1 MKRTT
6 LLIILFI
13 FCVNI
18 SHVHSQNLDIDI
30 LKSINHIDAG
40 KGFNNTML
48 FITNAEPYIEV
59 AGVLGTGLVGWINDD
74 EKLKE
79 TSITTGVALA
89 TNLAFTYAIKTIV
102 NRPRPM
108 TTYPD
113 LIIDHGLVL
122 TEKSFPSGHTSS
134 AFTFAT
140 SLSIAYP
147 KWYVI
152 VPAYAWASTVAFTR
166 LYLGVH
172 YPSDVLGGI
181 CVGVGSAFLSHEI
194 KKWYLN
200 EYRDNKSKS
209 KNSTK
214 AYVGI
219 GGGGGISSE
228 F

>member
-6 LLIILFI
+6 LVIILFM

-18 SHVHSQNLDIDI
+18 SHLHSQNLDINI
-30 LKSINHIDAG
+30 LKAINHIDAG
-40 KGFNNTML
+40 KGFNNTIL
-48 FITNAEPYIEV
+48 FITNAEPYLEV
-59 AGVLGTGLVGWINDD
+59 AGVLGTGLYGWLNDD
-74 EKLKE
+74 KKLKE
-79 TSITTGVALA
+79 TSITTVVALGV
-89 TNLAFTYAIKTIV
+89 NLAFTYAIKTVV

-108 TTYPD
+108 ITYPD
-113 LIIDHGLVL
+113 AIIDHGLTL

-140 SLSIAYP
+140 TLSIAYP

-152 VPAYAWASTVAFTR
+152 VPSYVWASTIAFTR

-194 KKWYLN
+194 KKWYQN
-200 EYRDNKSKS
+200 EYRNKKGTSQ
-209 KNSTK
+209 NAAK
-214 AYVGI
+214 AYMGI
-219 GGGGGISSE
+219 GGGAVY
-228 F
+228 